1 MAEILSEQIRK
12 KLRSTPIEDELL
24 DKFYDD
30 IEGLSDEEVKKYI
43 AVNKP
48 VFDENQAI
56 ADYVPEIQQYISEE
70 PKYGVQ
76 NIDYE
81 KVTNSPDALS
91 DEKFYQYTMKD
102 MDYFGSKVGM
112 TGREFLQKMK
122 EDKIAHDRH
131 AIAHGED
138 EGGWFESPKSFAKNL
153 GGTAMSLLAPRSQ
166 EAIERGEEPT
176 DKDYLNDTIQNAL
189 YVGAGRIPY
198 VGDVVAPAVMEAL
211 DYAAYGDD
219 ENNPRGNFS
228 MTDIAKGTLINRWG
242 GKRIQPRLEKLH
254 LPGSLAGFVTN
265 EIGDALYGN
274 KKIGQIPLMVP
285 GVNIAAKAAQDVLDE
300 DLAKKERQKAKKE
313 AEHKYKGKLTRKQL
327 LGEE

>member
-1 MAEILSEQIRK
+1 MAELLSEQIRK
-12 KLRSTPIEDELL
+12 KLRATPIEDSVL
-24 DKFYDD
+24 DNFYDD
-30 IEGLSDEEVKKYI
+30 IEGMSDEEVKKYI

-48 VFDENQAI
+48 DFDKNPAI
-56 ADYVPEIQQYISEE
+56 AEYIPEVQQYVSEE
-70 PKYGVQ
+70 PNYGVV

-81 KVTNSPDALS
+81 KVTGSPEALS

-102 MDYFGSKVGM
+102 MEHFGSKVGM

-122 EDKIAHDRH
+122 EDKVAHDRNV
-131 AIAHGED
+131 IAHGED
-138 EGGWFESPKSFAKNL
+138 EGGWFESPRSFAKNL
-153 GGTAMSLLAPRSQ
+153 SGTAMSFLAPRSQ
-166 EAIERGEEPT
+166 EAIARGEEPT

-211 DYAAYGDD
+211 DYAAYNDD
-219 ENNPRGNFS
+219 ENNPRGKFRVG
-228 MTDIAKGTLINRWG
+228 DIAKGTLINRLG

-254 LPGSLAGFVTN
+254 LPGSFAGFVTN
-265 EIGDALYGN
+265 EVGDALYGN
-274 KKIGQIPLMVP
+274 KKIGQIPMMIP
-285 GVNIAAKAAQDVLDE
+285 GANIAAKTVQDYLDA
-300 DLAKKERQKAKKE
+300 DLAKEEREKAKKE